1 MGEPVVFYSYEDMVI
16 KRFKEDKELALR
28 MIAHAIED
36 YKNGEDDSLLL
47 LRKNLSRF
55 IVAYGYDVFESAELK
70 RKAIDDILQT
80 DVMPTDK
87 TLINQMLDV
96 LDIKERI

>member
-1 MGEPVVFYSYEDMVI
+1 MGKPVVVYSFDDMVI
-16 KRFKEDKELALR
+16 KDFKKDKELALKI
-28 MIAHAIED
+28 IASAVED
-36 YKNGEDDSLLL
+36 CKNGEDNDLLL
-47 LRKNLSRF
+47 LRKNISRF
-55 IVAYGYDVFESAELK
+55 ILAYGYDVFEKASLK

-80 DVMPTDK
+80 DVIPTDK